1 MDCTMGCEVT
11 VGGSVM
17 VTVIFFTVVEL
28 LVSSLTD
35 TVALVGSD
43 SVGIVKLTLTTVLGR
58 GTVVTLGVV
67 VMIPAEKA
75 HTQK

>member
-28 LVSSLTD
+28 LVSSFTD

-58 GTVVTLGVV
+58 GTVIILGVV
-67 VMIPAEKA
+67 IMIPVEKA

>member
-43 SVGIVKLTLTTVLGR
+43 SVGIVKLRLTTVLGR
-58 GTVVTLGVV
+58 GTIVTLGVV

>member
-28 LVSSLTD
+28 LVSSFTD
-35 TVALVGSD
+35 TVALIGSD

-67 VMIPAEKA
+67 AMIPVEKA